1 MLKYHILFL
10 FKQYSLYYM
19 KSLERYI
26 YEKLKVGKK
35 PQVTRE
41 LFFNAF
47 QQYANVHADGL
58 LPSTYI
64 YDDKDSIP
72 VAYYTKGTKNEETP
86 DWAFFYGLDKDRKI
100 FLNLVRGDFTKNKY
114 IYQDTIEYFYNN
126 DDTWELFCND
136 IFRSTQPLL
145 DTYKYLLDNCK

>member
-1 MLKYHILFL
+1 
-10 FKQYSLYYM
+10 M
-19 KSLERYI
+19 KSLEKYI

-41 LFFNAF
+41 LFFKAF

-72 VAYYTKGTKNEETP
+72 VAYYTNGTKNEETT
-86 DWAFFYGLDKDRKI
+86 DWAFFMD
-100 FLNLVRGDFTKNKY
+100 
-114 IYQDTIEYFYNN
+114 
-126 DDTWELFCND
+126 
-136 IFRSTQPLL
+136 
-145 DTYKYLLDNCK
+145 